1 LGPDHNSLAGG
12 NQNLSL
18 DGHQRLILF
27 VGVLVAVLLLL
38 RLQHHNRLRLLT
50 AEPVLLGL
58 LLRLDPVRNV
68 SGKSG
73 DGDGTGGLVW
83 LGVFNLFF
91 LLAAPVSQS
100 VFLCF
105 VTDAAAK

>member
-1 LGPDHNSLAGG
+1 LGPDPNRLAGG
-12 NQNLSL
+12 NENLSL
-18 DGHQRLILF
+18 DGHQRLLF
-27 VGVLVAVLLLL
+27 FLGVLLVVLLR
-38 RLQHHNRLRLLT
+38 RLEHHNRLRLLT
-50 AEPVLLGL
+50 TEPVLLGL

-83 LGVFNLFF
+83 FGVFNLFF